1 MQAEGKQVMEGFLFL
16 VELPSSVWAHYFVLT
31 VPFIT
36 RGSGGCL
43 RRALSWSLAGE
54 QEGVGAG
61 VVDCASR

>member
-1 MQAEGKQVMEGFLFL
+1 MEGFLFL

-36 RGSGGCL
+36 RGSGGC
-43 RRALSWSLAGE
+43 RALSWSLAGE